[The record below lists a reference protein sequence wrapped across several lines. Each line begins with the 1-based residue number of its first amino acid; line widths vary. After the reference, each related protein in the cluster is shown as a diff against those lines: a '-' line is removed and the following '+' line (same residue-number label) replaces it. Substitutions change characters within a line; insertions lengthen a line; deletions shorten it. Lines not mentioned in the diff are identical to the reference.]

1 MTRDWQA
8 WHRDYDDESSAL
20 TQRLRAAQVPIR
32 RWLAETDAP
41 RRVVSAC
48 AGQGRDLLE
57 VLGPDDA
64 VTALLVELD
73 PVLAQQA
80 RDLAHAR
87 RLDVEVRTTDAGTS
101 ASYDGWLPADLVLLT
116 GVFGNTTDEDVER
129 TVRATA
135 AMTAQGGTVVW
146 TRHRREPDLTPRIRG
161 WFADAGLEELSF
173 ESPGPGAWS
182 VGAHRQ
188 PRAPH
193 DHVPDVLFAFSE

>member
-1 MTRDWQA
+1 MTRDWQE
-8 WHRDYDDESSAL
+8 WHRDYDDEGSAL
-20 TQRLRAAQVPIR
+20 TQRLRAAQIPIR

-73 PVLAQQA
+73 PVLAEQA
-80 RDLAHAR
+80 RELAEERGLA
-87 RLDVEVRTTDAGTS
+87 VEVRTTDAGTR

-116 GVFGNTTDEDVER
+116 GVFGNVTDEDVER

-146 TRHRREPDLTPRIRG
+146 TRHRREPDLTTAIRG

-173 ESPGPGAWS
+173 DSPGPGSWS

-188 PRAPH
+188 VGPPRGQ
-193 DHVPDVLFAFSE
+193 VPERLFAFV